1 MKNILK
7 LILEIIFLIIGTP
20 VFWLVAVLGFCYTFL
35 KHLIKFDYSV
45 SKQLTPI
52 LRSVNLINDCF
63 ANAAGGEMLN
73 DIFKV
78 KNEIV
83 RFGKWYET
91 ISAVTGLLKIYEKDI
106 WLRRFLKILGKNH
119 CEEAPTEMQLVYYKT
134 KFEK

>member
-1 MKNILK
+1 MKHFLK

-20 VFWLVAVLGFCYTFL
+20 IFCLVAVLGFCYTLL
-35 KHLIKFDYSV
+35 KHLIKFDYSI